1 MTISTKYAAAIFTV
15 LLVGVVIFYF
25 SDIVAYVII
34 AWVLS
39 LIGQPFMRIFRKIR
53 VGKFKTGDTTCAIL
67 TLATYVLIVVGL
79 FSVFVPPVIKQTRNL
94 AEVDY
99 ASLVKGL
106 EEPITD
112 WTNWAIDKG
121 FIEGEPILLVDTT
134 TQTDIAILIDSSKV
148 IVEPEIVS
156 KMVQTTTIQIDSLL
170 RANGDTITQTNINLN
185 IVLNDDHTRTTEK
198 EPDLS
203 DVMVTEKDGPLERL
217 QKKIF
222 SFFNP
227 SQIQLLF
234 GSIIGFFGNLAIA
247 LLSIFFIT
255 FFFLKEQQLF
265 VRFLMAIIPN
275 KYEKQVDSALTGI
288 SKMLTRY
295 FGGIFIQVTIITIFV
310 SVLLGIL
317 GVENALLIAFFA
329 AVINVIPYI
338 GPTIGAVFGI
348 FIVIS
353 SNVGLPFYEEMLP
366 LILQVAAVF
375 AAMQMLD
382 NFILQPVIFSNSVS
396 AHPLEIFILILV
408 GAKVGGILGMVLA
421 IPVYTVLRVIAKVF
435 LSEFKIVQKI
445 TGGMDGV

>member
-185 IVLNDDHTRTTEK
+185 IVLNDDHTRTIEK